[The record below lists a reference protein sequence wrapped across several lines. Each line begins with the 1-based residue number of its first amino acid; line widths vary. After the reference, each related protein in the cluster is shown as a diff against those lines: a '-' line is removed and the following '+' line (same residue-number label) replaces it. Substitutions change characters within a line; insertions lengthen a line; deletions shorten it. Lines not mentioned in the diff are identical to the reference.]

1 VKITG
6 FPEGRHVIDPEIP
19 DGKKVDVNDD
29 GLTVYLKVN
38 YRVVL
43 LVVVIFDIFHTSL
56 NEIVIHTFGH

>member
-6 FPEGRHVIDPEIP
+6 LPEGRFVIDPEIP
-19 DGKKVDVNDD
+19 PGKKVDVDGE

-38 YRVVL
+38 YRVIL

-56 NEIVIHTFGH
+56 NELVVRLAGS